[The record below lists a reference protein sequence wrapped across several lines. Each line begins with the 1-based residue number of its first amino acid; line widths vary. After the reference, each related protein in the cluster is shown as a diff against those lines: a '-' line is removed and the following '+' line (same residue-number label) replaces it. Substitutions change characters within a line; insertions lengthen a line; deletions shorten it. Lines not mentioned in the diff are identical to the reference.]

1 MTEPPLS
8 PPSFVRPKNPS
19 SLKGFFFFFFFFLGE
34 GRIIALHLLQF
45 FNHYPNPAAPIV
57 YSPQAPRLSSLE
69 LTAPTSI
76 LSLLISLTPNPLE
89 DFGGSSLLPPQGLP
103 APLAASCP
111 SPCLS
116 PQLRFQEELGE
127 DPIQSRRAKA
137 YDRAVLTSACERGC
151 RLFSICRFVAR
162 SSKPNATQAECEA
175 GECWLGEPGW
185 GEVVWDG
192 LSPNYPLLPLQP
204 VWRPM

>member
-1 MTEPPLS
+1 MPSEHPLLQTL
-8 PPSFVRPKNPS
+8 SFLQIVCICFRSSPS
-19 SLKGFFFFFFFFLGE
+19 SEEATL
-34 GRIIALHLLQF
+34 R
-45 FNHYPNPAAPIV
+45 
-57 YSPQAPRLSSLE
+57 SSAS
-69 LTAPTSI
+69 APT
-76 LSLLISLTPNPLE
+76 PLK
-89 DFGGSSLLPPQGLP
+89 DFGGSSLLPPRGLP

-175 GECWLGEPGW
+175 GECWLGGPGW

-192 LSPNYPLLPLQP
+192 LSPSYPLLPLQP

>member
-1 MTEPPLS
+1 MLHSKRSHHSDLNTRVPSLSVLEAKEPVVPQ
-8 PPSFVRPKNPS
+8 
-19 SLKGFFFFFFFFLGE
+19 
-34 GRIIALHLLQF
+34 ACQF

-175 GECWLGEPGW
+175 GARAPVSLFP
-185 GEVVWDG
+185 
-192 LSPNYPLLPLQP
+192 PRYPSTQCL
-204 VWRPM
+204 